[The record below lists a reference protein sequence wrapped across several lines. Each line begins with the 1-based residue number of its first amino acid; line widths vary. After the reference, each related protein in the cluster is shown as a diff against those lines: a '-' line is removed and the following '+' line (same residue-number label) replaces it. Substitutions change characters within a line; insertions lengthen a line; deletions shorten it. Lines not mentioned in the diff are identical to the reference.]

1 MIKSIIFFFVLVFL
15 SSLNAQQF
23 TDWQNHTNLKDVR
36 DVQILNTD
44 LWAVSGGG
52 AFKYSTVDHTFK
64 TLVKSD
70 GLVGISLSAITNDN
84 NGKIWLGS
92 SDGVINV
99 YDPSSGNIK
108 AILDIFNTE
117 QTNKKINNLEVTD
130 NDTIIASTDF
140 GVSLIDADSYL
151 FFDTFSKFG
160 NFSPFTRVNYAIK
173 SGLIYVAT
181 DEGVA
186 IQKPGATNLSA
197 PESWNV
203 YQTTEGLP
211 SDKVYKV
218 AKIGNEIIAAT
229 EKGMAIFSNGVWQ
242 QFIPELS
249 NQITTDFAPL
259 NNDLFIISRRT
270 IFKYSSGILDTFYTS
285 SDSLKNLDVQNGIGI
300 IAASNTGLLYHNL
313 INSVTT
319 LLPNGPAANQ
329 FPSLS
334 TSSDGKLWSASG
346 KDGAGVGFYTYDGN
360 EWENFN
366 TSNTPALPRN
376 DVYYVVGTSENT
388 AYIGTWGSGAL
399 EVSNGEYRVF
409 NRQNSGIQG
418 IPENPDFLVITGFAK
433 DSKGNLWI
441 LNHSAANKKNL
452 SMLTP
457 DNNWHHYNV
466 PVIGSYPIT
475 YVRDLR
481 TDQYDTKWFF
491 TPEGKPG
498 VYYFNENKTYTD
510 SSDDISGYVTVN
522 DGLNSNNIS
531 SLVVDTRGDIWVGST
546 AGINI
551 ISNVGGV
558 FSSGKSSLNITSVF
572 TVRQQ
577 SVTAIAVDPLNQKW
591 VGTTEGLLLLNSD
604 GSRLLASFTSTNS
617 ALLSDNIE
625 SIAIDAKNGIVY
637 VGTEQGL
644 TSFETP
650 YLKPL
655 ESFDNLF
662 VYPNPFIVNDKS
674 KLLVIDGLIKDC
686 DIKILSITGNLVTEF
701 SSPGGR
707 TAYWDGTDQQ
717 GNVVNSGVYIIVA
730 FDQEGN
736 SVTTGKVAV
745 LRE

>member
-1 MIKSIIFFFVLVFL
+1 MTKSIIFFFVLVFL
-15 SSLNAQQF
+15 TSLNAQQF
-23 TDWQNHTNLKDVR
+23 TNWQNHTNLKDVR
-36 DVQILNTD
+36 DVKIFGSD
-44 LWAVSGGG
+44 LWAVSSGG
-52 AFKYSTVDHTFK
+52 AFKYSTIDQSFK
-64 TLVKSD
+64 TFVKSD
-70 GLVGISLSAITNDN
+70 GLVGISLSAITSDN

-99 YDPSSGNIK
+99 YDPSTGSIK

-117 QTNKKINNLEVTD
+117 QTNKKINNLEATD
-130 NDTIIASTDF
+130 NDTIITSTDF

-160 NFSPFTRVNYAIK
+160 SFSPFTRVNYAIK

-186 IQKPGATNLSA
+186 IQKPGASNLSA
-197 PESWNV
+197 PESWDV
-203 YQTTEGLP
+203 YQTAEGLP

-218 AKIGNEIIAAT
+218 VKFGSNVIAAT
-229 EKGMAIFSNGVWQ
+229 DKGMAVFSNGVWQ
-242 QFIPELS
+242 QYIPELS
-249 NQITTDFAPL
+249 DKLVTDFASL
-259 NNDLFIISRRT
+259 AGDLFIISRKT
-270 IFKYSSGILDTFYTS
+270 IFKFSSGVLDTFYTS
-285 SDSLKNLDVQNGIGI
+285 ADSLINMDIQSGVGI
-300 IAASNTGLLYHNL
+300 IASSSAGLLYHNM
-313 INSVTT
+313 INNVTV

-334 TSSDGKLWSASG
+334 ASSDGKLWSASG
-346 KDGAGVGFYTYDGN
+346 KDGTGVGFYTYDGN
-360 EWENFN
+360 KWENYN

-376 DVYYVVGTSENT
+376 DVYYVVGTSANT
-388 AYIGTWGSGAL
+388 AYLGTWGSGAL
-399 EVSNGEYRVF
+399 EVSNGQYRVF
-409 NRQNSGIQG
+409 DRQTSGMQG
-418 IPENPDFLVITGFAK
+418 IPENPDFLVITGFSK

-457 DNNWHHYNV
+457 DNIWYHFNV
-466 PVIGSYPIT
+466 PSIGSYPIT
-475 YVRDLR
+475 FVRDLR

-498 VYYFNENKTYTD
+498 VYYFNENKTYED
-510 SSDDISGYVTVN
+510 SSDDISGYINVN
-522 DGLNSNNIS
+522 DGLNSNSIA

-546 AGINI
+546 SGINV

-558 FSSGKSSLNITSVF
+558 LSSGKSSLNISSVF

-591 VGTTEGLLLLNSD
+591 VGTTEGLLLLNTD
-604 GSRLLASFTSTNS
+604 GSRLLATFTSTNS
-617 ALLSDNIE
+617 ALLSNNIE
-625 SIAIDAKNGIVY
+625 SVAIDAQNGIVY

-655 ESFDNLF
+655 ESFDKLF
-662 VYPNPFIVNDKS
+662 VYPNPFIVKDNS

-686 DIKILSITGNLVTEF
+686 DIKILSITGKLVTEF

-717 GNVVNSGVYIIVA
+717 GNIVNSGVYIIVA

>member
-1 MIKSIIFFFVLVFL
+1 MTKSIIFFFVLVIL
-15 SSLNAQQF
+15 TSLNAQQF
-23 TDWQNHTNLKDVR
+23 TNWQNHTNLKDVR
-36 DVQILNTD
+36 DVKIFGND
-44 LWAVSGGG
+44 LWAVSSGG
-52 AFKYSTVDHTFK
+52 AFKYSTIDQSFK
-64 TLVKSD
+64 TFVKSD
-70 GLVGISLSAITNDN
+70 GLVGISLSAITSDN
-84 NGKIWLGS
+84 SGKIWLGS

-99 YDPSSGNIK
+99 YDPSTGSIK

-117 QTNKKINNLEVTD
+117 QTNKKINNLVVTD

-140 GVSLIDADSYL
+140 GVSLIDADTYL

-160 NFSPFTRVNYAIK
+160 SFSPFTRVNYAIK

-203 YQTTEGLP
+203 YQTAEGLP

-218 AKIGNEIIAAT
+218 AKFGGNLIAAT
-229 EKGMAIFSNGVWQ
+229 DKGMAVFSNGVWQ
-242 QFIPELS
+242 EYIPELS
-249 NQITTDFAPL
+249 NKIVTDFAAL
-259 NNDLFIISRRT
+259 ASDLFIISRKT
-270 IFKYSSGILDTFYTS
+270 IFKFSSAVLDTFYTS
-285 SDSLKNLDVQNGIGI
+285 ADSLINLDIQSGIGI
-300 IAASNTGLLYHNL
+300 IASSSAGLLYHNM
-313 INSVTT
+313 INNVTV

-346 KDGAGVGFYTYDGN
+346 KDNTGVGFYTYDGN
-360 EWENFN
+360 EWKNYN
-366 TSNTPALPRN
+366 TNNTPALPRN
-376 DVYYVVGTSENT
+376 DVYYVVGTSANT
-388 AYIGTWGSGAL
+388 AYLGTWGSGAL
-399 EVSNGEYRVF
+399 EVNNGQYRVF
-409 NRQNSGIQG
+409 DRQTSGMQG

-457 DNNWHHYNV
+457 DNNWYHYNV
-466 PVIGSYPIT
+466 PSIGSYPIT

-491 TPEGKPG
+491 TPEGRPG
-498 VYYFNENKTYTD
+498 VYYFNENKTYAD
-510 SSDDISGYVTVN
+510 SSDDISGYITVN
-522 DGLNSNNIS
+522 DGLNSNS
-531 SLVVDTRGDIWVGST
+531 LASLVVDTRGDIWVGST
-546 AGINI
+546 SGINV

-558 FSSGKSSLNITSVF
+558 LSGGKSSLNISSVF

-591 VGTTEGLLLLNSD
+591 VGTTEGLLLLNTD
-604 GSRLLASFTSTNS
+604 GSRLLATFTSTNS
-617 ALLSDNIE
+617 ALLSNNIE
-625 SIAIDAKNGIVY
+625 SVAIDAQNGIVY
-637 VGTEQGL
+637 VGTEEGL

-655 ESFDNLF
+655 ESFDKLF
-662 VYPNPFIVNDKS
+662 VYPNPFVVKDNS
-674 KLLVIDGLIKDC
+674 RLLIIDGLIKDC

-717 GNVVNSGVYIIVA
+717 GNIVNSGVYIIVA

>member
-1 MIKSIIFFFVLVFL
+1 MIQSIIFFFVFIFL
-15 SSLNAQQF
+15 ATINAQQF
-23 TDWQNHTNLKDVR
+23 TNWQNHTNLKDVR
-36 DVQILNTD
+36 DVQILGTD
-44 LWAVSGGG
+44 LWAVSSGG
-52 AFKYSTVDHTFK
+52 AFRYSTIDQSFK
-64 TLVKSD
+64 TFVKSD
-70 GLVGISLSAITNDN
+70 GLQGISLSALTSDN

-92 SDGVINV
+92 SDGVINI
-99 YDPSSGNIK
+99 YDPATGSIK
-108 AILDIFNTE
+108 VILDINNTE
-117 QTNKKINNLEVTD
+117 QTNKQINNLEITG

-140 GVSLIDADSYL
+140 GVSLIDANSYL

-160 NFSPFTRVNYAIK
+160 NFSPFSRVNYAIK

-186 IQKPGATNLSA
+186 IQKPGAINLSA

-203 YQTTEGLP
+203 YQTSQGLP
-211 SDKVYKV
+211 SNKIYKV
-218 AKIGNEIIAAT
+218 AKFDNDVIAAT
-229 EKGMAIFSNGVWQ
+229 DKGMSIFSNGSWQ
-242 QFIPELS
+242 TFIPELT
-249 NQITTDFAPL
+249 NKLITDFSSL
-259 NNDLFIISRRT
+259 DNTLYLISKKSIYR
-270 IFKYSSGILDTFYTS
+270 YSSGLLDTFYTS
-285 SDSLKNLDVQNGIGI
+285 TDSLTKMDIQSGAGL
-300 IAASNTGLLYHNL
+300 IAGSDGGLLYDDMSNNFSL
-313 INSVTT
+313 

-334 TSSDGKLWSASG
+334 TSSDGILWSASG
-346 KDGAGVGFYTYDGN
+346 KDNAGVGFYTYDGN
-360 EWENFN
+360 EWKNYN
-366 TSNTPALPRN
+366 TANTPALPRN
-376 DVYYVVGTSENT
+376 DVYYVKGTSDNT

-409 NRQNSGIQG
+409 NRATSGMEG
-418 IPENPDFLVITGFAK
+418 IPTNPNFLVITGFSK

-457 DNNWHHYNV
+457 DNKWYHYNV
-466 PVIGSYPIT
+466 PSIGSYPIT
-475 YVRDLR
+475 FVRDLY
-481 TDQYDTKWFF
+481 TDQYDTKWFY
-491 TPEGKPG
+491 TPQGKPG
-498 VYYFNENKTYTD
+498 VYYFNENKTYAD
-510 SSDDISGYVTVN
+510 SADDISGYITTSN
-522 DGLNSNNIS
+522 GLNNNSIS
-531 SLVVDTRGDIWVGST
+531 SLVIDTRGDVWVGSS
-546 AGINI
+546 AGINV

-558 FSSGKSSLNITSVF
+558 FSGGQSTLSITSIF

-604 GSRLLASFTSTNS
+604 GSRLITTFTSANS

-625 SIAIDAKNGIVY
+625 SLAIDAQNGIVY

-650 YLKPL
+650 FLKPL
-655 ESFDNLF
+655 ESFDKLF
-662 VYPNPFIVNDKS
+662 VFPNPFIVKDNS
-674 KLLVIDGLIKDC
+674 KVLVIDGLIKDC
-686 DIKILSITGNLVTEF
+686 DIKILSITGNLVAEF

-707 TAYWDGTDQQ
+707 TAYWDGLDKN
-717 GNVVNSGVYIIVA
+717 GKLVNSGVYIIVA